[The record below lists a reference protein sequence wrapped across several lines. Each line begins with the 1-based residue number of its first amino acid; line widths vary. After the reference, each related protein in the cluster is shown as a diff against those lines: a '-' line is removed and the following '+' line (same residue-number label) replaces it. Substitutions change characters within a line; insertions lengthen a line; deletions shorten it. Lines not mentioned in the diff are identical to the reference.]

1 MSHCSGLAFLLF
13 LALFSA
19 VFAAPASEAYGRDL
33 SKRNFSGR
41 ATFFYVGLGNCGDT
55 NVDSD
60 WIVALATSTYS
71 NGAHCNQQIKIT
83 DSKGTSHVATVKDSC
98 PSCGDGDL
106 DLSPSLFQAFTSL
119 DAGVFQMTWEFVDGS
134 SKTDSRSTS
143 TSTSTST
150 NGSGNNG
157 NQDTS
162 QNGNTDTSANNT
174 TTTNTSANNNT
185 STNNNTSINDGS
197 GNTASN
203 KSAGNNNIGVSAQ
216 LTVDNTQ
223 DTNSSDSNQGSG
235 DDEDC
240 N

>member
-1 MSHCSGLAFLLF
+1 MSHCSSVALLLF

-83 DSKGTSHVATVKDSC
+83 DSKGTSHIATVKDSC

-119 DAGVFQMTWEFVDGS
+119 DDGVFQMTWEFVDGNS
-134 SKTDSRSTS
+134 NVDSG
-143 TSTSTST
+143 STSTST
-150 NGSGNNG
+150 NGSGNN
-157 NQDTS
+157 NQSTS

-174 TTTNTSANNNT
+174 TTTDASANNNT
-185 STNNNTSINDGS
+185 STNNGNTTGNTSVDS
-197 GNTASN
+197 TASN
-203 KSAGNNNIGVSAQ
+203 KSAGNNNVGGSAQ
-216 LTVDNTQ
+216 LAAVDNTQ
-223 DTNSSDSNQGSG
+223 DTNSSDSSQGSG